1 MSLLII
7 MLLVLALLLS
17 RVTSLKTAVN
27 ILLVQSAMVALS
39 CAIVAVETG
48 ELHTYA
54 AAAFTLVFKVGLIP
68 YALFRI
74 VRMLRRERETN
85 PILSPNYSVMVAGS
99 MIVLSYGLIDKALP
113 GVVSRDALAAAVAMM
128 LIGLTMI
135 MTRRQAV
142 LQIVGLITMEN
153 GLYLVGLSVTKGL
166 PLIIEFGVFLDVL
179 VAVVVLVILTYRLK
193 RFFMST
199 DTSVLK
205 KLKG

>member
-1 MSLLII
+1 MNLLIVI
-7 MLLVLALLLS
+7 LLFLALLLS

-27 ILLVQSAMVALS
+27 VLLAQSALVALA
-39 CAIVAVETG
+39 CTIVAVDTG
-48 ELHTYA
+48 EVHTYVA
-54 AAAFTLVFKVGLIP
+54 AALTLVVKAGLIP
-68 YALFRI
+68 YALYRI
-74 VRMLRRERETN
+74 VGMLRREREDH
-85 PILSPNYSVMVAGS
+85 PILNPNYSAMVFGC
-99 MIVLSYGLIDKALP
+99 MIVLAYGLIDRALP
-113 GVVSRDALAAAVAMM
+113 GVVSRDALAAAVSMT

-166 PLIIEFGVFLDVL
+166 PLIIELGVFLDVL

-193 RFFMST
+193 RSFMST
-199 DTSVLK
+199 DTSRLK

>member
-1 MSLLII
+1 MLII
-7 MLLVLALLLS
+7 ILLFLAILLS

-27 ILLVQSAMVALS
+27 ILLFQSVLVALA
-39 CAIVAVETG
+39 CAFVAAETG
-48 ELHTYA
+48 EMHTYIA
-54 AAAFTLVFKVGLIP
+54 AALTLIIKAGLIP

-74 VRMLRRERETN
+74 VRMLRREREAN
-85 PILSPNYSVMVAGS
+85 PIISPNHSVMVAGI
-99 MIVLSYGLIDKALP
+99 MVVLAYSLIDKALP
-113 GVVSRDALAAAVAMM
+113 GIVSRDALAAAVAMM
-128 LIGLTMI
+128 LIGLTLI

-166 PLIIEFGVFLDVL
+166 PLIIELGVFLDVL

-193 RFFMST
+193 RSFLST
-199 DTSVLK
+199 DTSMLK

>member
-1 MSLLII
+1 MNLLII
-7 MLLVLALLLS
+7 ILLLLSLLLS
-17 RVTSLKTAVN
+17 RVTNLKTAVN
-27 ILLVQSAMVALS
+27 ILLAQSAMVALA
-39 CAIVAVETG
+39 CAIVAFETG
-48 ELHTYA
+48 EVHTYA
-54 AAAFTLVFKVGLIP
+54 AAAFTLIFKAGLIP
-68 YALFRI
+68 YALARI
-74 VRMLRRERETN
+74 ARMLRRERETN
-85 PILSPNYSVMVAGS
+85 PILSPNYSVMVAGI
-99 MIVLSYGLIDKALP
+99 MIVLAYGLIDRALP

-128 LIGLTMI
+128 LIGLTMM
-135 MTRRQAV
+135 MTKRQAV

-193 RFFMST
+193 RSFMST

>member
-1 MSLLII
+1 MNLLII
-7 MLLVLALLLS
+7 ILLFLSLLLS

-27 ILLVQSAMVALS
+27 VLLIQSALVALA
-39 CAIVAVETG
+39 CAFVAAETG
-48 ELHTYA
+48 AVHTYIA
-54 AAAFTLVFKVGLIP
+54 AALTLSIKAGLIP

-74 VRMLRRERETN
+74 VRMLRREREVN
-85 PILSPNYSVMVAGS
+85 PIISPNHAVMAAGI
-99 MIVLSYGLIDKALP
+99 MIVLSYGLIDRALP
-113 GVVSRDALAAAVAMM
+113 EIVSRDALAAAVAMM

-153 GLYLVGLSVTKGL
+153 GIYLVGLSVTKGL
-166 PLIIEFGVFLDVL
+166 PLIIELGVFLDVL

-193 RFFMST
+193 RSHMST
-199 DTSVLK
+199 DTSMLK

>member
-1 MSLLII
+1 MLII
-7 MLLVLALLLS
+7 ILLFLAILLS

-27 ILLVQSAMVALS
+27 ILLLQSALVALA
-39 CAIVAVETG
+39 CAFVAAETG
-48 ELHTYA
+48 EMHTYIA
-54 AAAFTLVFKVGLIP
+54 AALTFIIKAGLIP

-74 VRMLRRERETN
+74 VRMLRREREAN
-85 PILSPNYSVMVAGS
+85 PIISPNHSVMVAGI
-99 MIVLSYGLIDKALP
+99 MIVLAYGLIDKALP
-113 GVVSRDALAAAVAMM
+113 GIVSRDALAAAVAMM
-128 LIGLTMI
+128 LIGLTLI

-166 PLIIEFGVFLDVL
+166 PLIIELGVFLDVL

-193 RFFMST
+193 RSFLST
-199 DTSVLK
+199 DTSMLK

>member
-1 MSLLII
+1 MNLLII
-7 MLLVLALLLS
+7 ILLFLALLLS

-27 ILLVQSAMVALS
+27 ILLIQSALVALA
-39 CAIVAVETG
+39 CAFVAAETS
-48 ELHTYA
+48 EMHTYIA
-54 AAAFTLVFKVGLIP
+54 AALTLVIKAGLIP

-74 VRMLRRERETN
+74 VRMLRREREVN
-85 PILSPNYSVMVAGS
+85 PIISPNYSVMAAGI
-99 MIVLSYGLIDKALP
+99 MIVLAYGLIDRALP
-113 GVVSRDALAAAVAMM
+113 GIVSRDALAAAVAMM

-153 GLYLVGLSVTKGL
+153 GLYLVGLSVTRGL
-166 PLIIEFGVFLDVL
+166 PLIIELGVFLDVL

-193 RFFMST
+193 RSFMST
-199 DTSVLK
+199 DTSMLK

>member
-1 MSLLII
+1 MNLLII
-7 MLLVLALLLS
+7 MLLFLALLLS

-27 ILLVQSAMVALS
+27 LLLLQSALVALA
-39 CAIVAVETG
+39 CVFTAVETG
-48 ELHTYA
+48 EAHTYA
-54 AAAFTLVFKVGLIP
+54 AAALTLIIKAGLIP

-74 VRMLRRERETN
+74 VKMLRREREVN
-85 PILSPNYSVMVAGS
+85 PIIHPNYSVITAGV
-99 MIVLSYGLIDKALP
+99 MIVLAYGLIDRALP
-113 GVVSRDALAAAVAMM
+113 GVVSRDALAAAVAML

-135 MTRRQAV
+135 MTKRQAV

-166 PLIIEFGVFLDVL
+166 PLIIELGVFLDVL

-193 RFFMST
+193 RSFMST
-199 DTSVLK
+199 DTSRLR

>member
-1 MSLLII
+1 MLII
-7 MLLVLALLLS
+7 ILLFLAILLS

-27 ILLVQSAMVALS
+27 ILLLQSALVALD
-39 CAIVAVETG
+39 CAFVAAETG
-48 ELHTYA
+48 EMHTYIA
-54 AAAFTLVFKVGLIP
+54 AALTLVIKAGLIP

-74 VRMLRRERETN
+74 VRMLRREREVN
-85 PILSPNYSVMVAGS
+85 PIISPNHSVMVAGI
-99 MIVLSYGLIDKALP
+99 MIVLAYGLIDKALP
-113 GVVSRDALAAAVAMM
+113 GIVSRDALAAAVAMM
-128 LIGLTMI
+128 LIGLTLI

-166 PLIIEFGVFLDVL
+166 PLIIELGVFLDVL

-193 RFFMST
+193 RSFLST
-199 DTSVLK
+199 DTSMLK

>member
-1 MSLLII
+1 MNLLII
-7 MLLVLALLLS
+7 ILLFLALLLS

-27 ILLVQSAMVALS
+27 ILLVQSALVALS
-39 CAIVAVETG
+39 CAIVAVDTG
-48 ELHTYA
+48 EAHTYIA
-54 AAAFTLVFKVGLIP
+54 AALTLVIKAGLIP
-68 YALFRI
+68 YALYRI
-74 VRMLRRERETN
+74 VSMLRREREDN
-85 PILSPNYSVMVAGS
+85 PILSPNYSVMAAGA
-99 MIVLSYGLIDKALP
+99 MIVLAYGLIDRALP
-113 GVVSRDALAAAVAMM
+113 GVVSRDALAAAVAMT

-153 GLYLVGLSVTKGL
+153 GLYLVGLSVTTGL
-166 PLIIEFGVFLDVL
+166 PLIIELGVFLDVM

-193 RFFMST
+193 RSFRST

>member
-1 MSLLII
+1 MLII
-7 MLLVLALLLS
+7 ILLFLAILLS

-27 ILLVQSAMVALS
+27 ILLLQSALVALA
-39 CAIVAVETG
+39 CAFVAAETG
-48 ELHTYA
+48 EMHTYIA
-54 AAAFTLVFKVGLIP
+54 AALTLIIKAGLIP

-74 VRMLRRERETN
+74 VRMLRREREVN
-85 PILSPNYSVMVAGS
+85 PIISPNHSVMVAGI
-99 MIVLSYGLIDKALP
+99 MIVLAYGLIDKALP
-113 GVVSRDALAAAVAMM
+113 GIVSRDALAAAVAMM
-128 LIGLTMI
+128 LIGLTLI

-166 PLIIEFGVFLDVL
+166 PLIIELGVFLDVL

-193 RFFMST
+193 RSFLST
-199 DTSVLK
+199 DTSMLK

>member
-1 MSLLII
+1 MLII
-7 MLLVLALLLS
+7 ILLFLALLLS
-17 RVTSLKTAVN
+17 RVTNLKTAVI
-27 ILLVQSAMVALS
+27 ILLGQSILVALA
-39 CAIVAVETG
+39 CAIVAAETG
-48 ELHTYA
+48 EVHTYIA
-54 AAAFTLVFKVGLIP
+54 AALTLVIKAGLIP

-74 VRMLRRERETN
+74 VGMLRREREVN
-85 PILSPNYSVMVAGS
+85 PILQPNYSAMVAGI
-99 MIVLSYGLIDKALP
+99 MIVLAYGLIDKALP
-113 GVVSRDALAAAVAMM
+113 EIVSRDALAAAVAMM

-153 GLYLVGLSVTKGL
+153 GLYLVGLSVTQGL
-166 PLIIEFGVFLDVL
+166 PLIIELGVVLDVM

-193 RFFMST
+193 RSFMST